1 MDWEKLN
8 IHIENLAPGLATMW
22 ALSLL
27 WHPPAIYTDASKVL
41 LGISLLGAAYLT
53 GVIVNV
59 LCRVLFETPSEFL
72 TRVLVF
78 KIFSGNKIRD
88 LAGASRKDV
97 NEAYNYY
104 CAKAKQ
110 EARETAK
117 EVEKRRQT
125 GRLLRS
131 SLIPLLI
138 VQLFFSLSND
148 LAVWQTITLIGIE
161 YFILLLLYGYAEVTI
176 LHEAYHAVP
185 EEERSVKIIKQL
197 LETTRKSKAE
207 SGKGEIL
214 APPPHTT

>member
-27 WHPPAIYTDASKVL
+27 WQPPAFDTDASKVV
-41 LGISLLGAAYLT
+41 LGISLLGAAYMT

-78 KIFSGNKIRD
+78 KIFSGNKLRD
-88 LAGASRKDV
+88 LSGASRKDV

-110 EARETAK
+110 EAKETAK
-117 EVEKRRQT
+117 EVGKRRQT

-148 LAVWQTITLIGIE
+148 LAV
-161 YFILLLLYGYAEVTI
+161 
-176 LHEAYHAVP
+176 
-185 EEERSVKIIKQL
+185 
-197 LETTRKSKAE
+197 
-207 SGKGEIL
+207 
-214 APPPHTT
+214 